1 MASPTAAGP
10 PDLSVVAPARNEA
23 ENLPRLIADVEK
35 ALAPAGFAFELI
47 IVDDG
52 SGDGSRE
59 AVRAC
64 MAERPWLRCIALRG
78 ASPKRGGGQSAAFCA
93 GFRAARGRW
102 VAGIDADL
110 QNDPGDLPAM
120 LALLERSGADV
131 VQGDRS
137 RARRDPLVRRAG
149 SQIGR
154 LYRRLVLADRVRDT
168 SCSLRVMRREVA
180 LALPLE
186 LAGSHRFV
194 PALARQLGFR
204 VTEMPVAHHPR
215 RAGRSKYGL
224 GLGRALPGLVDG
236 LGVRWLGRR
245 RRRIVFDEVER

>member
-1 MASPTAAGP
+1 MAPPTAAAP
-10 PDLSVVAPARNEA
+10 PDLSVVAPARDEA

-52 SGDGSRE
+52 STDGSRE
-59 AVRAC
+59 VVRAC

-78 ASPKRGGGQSAAFCA
+78 SSSRSGGQSAAFCA

-102 VAGIDADL
+102 VAGLDADL
-110 QNDPGDLPAM
+110 QNDPAELPAM
-120 LALLERSGADV
+120 LALLDHSGADL

-149 SQIGR
+149 SQVGR
-154 LYRRLVLADRVRDT
+154 LYRRLVLADLARDS

-180 LALPLE
+180 LALPLD

-194 PALARQLGFR
+194 PALARQLGYR
-204 VTEMPVAHHPR
+204 VTEMPAAHRPR

-245 RRRIVFDEVER
+245 RRSVVFDEVER

>member
-1 MASPTAAGP
+1 MASPSAAGP
-10 PDLSVVAPARNEA
+10 PQLSVVAPARDEA
-23 ENLPRLIADVEK
+23 ENLPRLVDRVEK
-35 ALAPAGFAFELI
+35 ALASAGFAFELI
-47 IVDDG
+47 VVDDG
-52 SGDGSRE
+52 SRDGSAE

-64 MAERPWLRCIALRG
+64 MAGRPWLRCIALRG
-78 ASPKRGGGQSAAFCA
+78 ATGQSAAFCA

-102 VAGIDADL
+102 VAGLDADL
-110 QNDPGDLPAM
+110 QNDPADLPPL
-120 LALLERSGADV
+120 LALLERSGADL

-137 RARRDPLVRRAG
+137 RARRDGWVRRAG
-149 SQIGR
+149 SGVGR
-154 LYRRLVLADRVRDT
+154 LYRRLVLGDRVRDT
-168 SCSLRVMRREVA
+168 SCSLRVMRRELA

-186 LAGSHRFV
+186 LAGAHRFV
-194 PALARQLGFR
+194 PALARQLGYR

-245 RRRIVFDEVER
+245 RRRIAFDEVER